1 MVGVL
6 VISHGR
12 FAEELVNAATMIVG
26 EIEGLGA
33 LSLGWHDDVGVAEKK
48 LSEAI
53 QRVDTG
59 KGVLLMT
66 DMFGGTPTNLALSV
80 LEEGRV
86 EIVTGVNLP
95 MLIKCTNLRD
105 ETDLPSV
112 AARIAEE
119 GRKAIQVA
127 TRILESTDSSP
138 GDDPS

>member
-6 VISHGR
+6 VISHGK
-12 FAEELVNAATMIVG
+12 FAEELVNAAKIIVG
-26 EIEGLGA
+26 ETEGLEA
-33 LSLGWHDDVGVAEKK
+33 LSFGWHDEVDAAEKQ

-53 QRVDTG
+53 ERVDNG
-59 KGVLLMT
+59 KGVLVMT

-80 LEEGRV
+80 LEEGKV

-105 ETDLPSV
+105 ETDLHGV
-112 AARIAEE
+112 AARISEE

-127 TRILESTDSSP
+127 TRILES
-138 GDDPS
+138 DDGASKDDAT